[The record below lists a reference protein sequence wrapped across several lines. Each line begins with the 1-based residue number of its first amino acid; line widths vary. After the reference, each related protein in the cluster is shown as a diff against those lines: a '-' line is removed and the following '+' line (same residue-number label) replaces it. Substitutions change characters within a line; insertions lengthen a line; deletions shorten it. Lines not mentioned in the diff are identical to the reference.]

1 MSTYEARHGHPRL
14 HRADGSRQRDRRRG
28 EAEVRQAKRD
38 SLTNTQ
44 QLEKLN
50 KLLGKNTGA
59 IKERIRLH
67 SPTPEPSPKKVS
79 KKTRREHKKARKA

>member
-1 MSTYEARHGHPRL
+1 MNKETDNQEHIAL
-14 HRADGSRQRDRRRG
+14 MVQDN
-28 EAEVRQAKRD
+28 EVVEEEIRQAKRD
-38 SLTNTQ
+38 LLTSVQ

-67 SPTPEPSPKKVS
+67 SPELTPKKAGP
-79 KKTRREHKKARKA
+79 KKGKSYELS

>member
-1 MSTYEARHGHPRL
+1 MPTYETRHGHPRP
-14 HRADGSRQRDRRRG
+14 HRADGSRRRDRRRG

-38 SLTNTQ
+38 SLTNAQ
-44 QLEKLN
+44 QIEKLN

-67 SPTPEPSPKKVS
+67 SEQPTTKAGPKSRKKKV
-79 KKTRREHKKARKA
+79 RKV

>member
-1 MSTYEARHGHPRL
+1 MSTYETRHGHERT
-14 HRADGSRQRDRRRG
+14 HHADGSRHQDRRRE
-28 EAEVRQAKRD
+28 EAEARQAKRD
-38 SLTNTQ
+38 SLTNAQ

-67 SPTPEPSPKKVS
+67 SSEPIPKKAG
-79 KKTRREHKKARKA
+79 KKKVRKA